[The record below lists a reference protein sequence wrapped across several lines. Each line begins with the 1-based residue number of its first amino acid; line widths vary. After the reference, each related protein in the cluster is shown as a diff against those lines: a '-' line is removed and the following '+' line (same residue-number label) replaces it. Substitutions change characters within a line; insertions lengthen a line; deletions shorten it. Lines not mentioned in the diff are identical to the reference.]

1 MSDAPLSTVRG
12 YSGPNSANRAL
23 AIASAL
29 ISGVCLVALL
39 PVLFLFIDLMVW
51 KGRVPGY
58 SQLSPARQQ
67 QFRDTWN
74 AGLDEQAS
82 VKESLTA
89 IRPNG
94 ETGPESDEWERRWQA
109 AVHVWLGRTM
119 GPAAAGQYFDLPLV
133 EQGNY
138 PKPAHVHAETRLGVL
153 PTVAR
158 EHHRWTGELL
168 GRLASA
174 MNWTWTPG
182 QTGSAN
188 ESYLF
193 TLFVLAFLLV
203 AGAGLGSLAARHFA
217 TRAAVDGSTRLRRA
231 IYLHAYRVGPVAVSP
246 LARAEATNV
255 LVNRV
260 EAIRNGV
267 EAELIAVWRIP
278 VIIGGCLLVLFLT
291 NPVVAAVVLCGV
303 AAVWLVAGQA
313 AAWFRGE
320 ARLAERTVESSRAR
334 LAESVA
340 RLGLVKAYLMDRFAQ
355 NRVERQLDD
364 TASAER
370 KRGRGIA
377 LATPMLWA
385 VGGLT
390 GVVLL
395 YYFGIVGLG
404 GGLSLAATAVILTGT
419 VLLIWAIH
427 SFAVARATARLARE
441 GASEV
446 AEFLGRRGD
455 PGQPIDAEFLQPI
468 SRQIE
473 LLSLGVREPGSGRM
487 LLEEVTATIDAGT
500 RVALVARDRETLH
513 ALAHVLTRFIEPTAG
528 EVKADGKNLRW
539 MTTDSLRTQF
549 AMVTEESMTFTD
561 TVSNNIGCG
570 DPGFGLPQIME
581 AAKVAHA
588 HHFIQKLPYGYETL
602 IGGPGTMLT
611 PGQQYRIALARAI
624 LRDPSVLI
632 VEEPTAAL
640 DPDSLALADD
650 TFARIQTGRT
660 VIVLANREATMRS
673 ADQIIVLDQGR
684 VAASGTHEML
694 LLSSDLY
701 RRLGYRDVSNGTLHR
716 A

>member
-1 MSDAPLSTVRG
+1 MSDTPMSTIRG
-12 YSGPNSANRAL
+12 YLGPNSANRAM

-29 ISGVCLVALL
+29 VSGACLVALL
-39 PVLFLFIDLMVW
+39 PLLFLFVDLMVW

-74 AGLDEQAS
+74 AGLADQTAI
-82 VKESLTA
+82 KESLTA
-89 IRPNG
+89 IRPSG
-94 ETGPESDEWERRWQA
+94 DAGPESVEWERRWQA
-109 AVHVWLGRTM
+109 AVHVWLGKTM

-133 EQGNY
+133 EQGSY
-138 PKPAHVHAETRLGVL
+138 PKPAHVYAETRLGIL

-158 EHHRWTGELL
+158 EHHRWSGEIL
-168 GRLASA
+168 GRIAGLMS
-174 MNWTWTPG
+174 WTWAPG
-182 QTGSAN
+182 LTGSAN

-231 IYLHAYRVGPVAVSP
+231 IYLHAYRLGPVAVSP
-246 LARAEATNV
+246 IARAEATNV
-255 LVNRV
+255 LIDRV
-260 EAIRNGV
+260 EAIRHGL
-267 EAELIAVWRIP
+267 ETELIAAWRIP
-278 VIIGGCLLVLFLT
+278 VVIAGSLLVLFLT
-291 NPVVAAVVLCGV
+291 NPLVAVVVLCGV
-303 AAVWLVAGQA
+303 AAVWLVVGQTA
-313 AAWFRGE
+313 ARYRSE
-320 ARLAERTVESSRAR
+320 ARLAERTVDSSRAR
-334 LAESVA
+334 LAESIA

-364 TASAER
+364 AASAEQ
-370 KRGRGIA
+370 KRCRGLA
-377 LATPMLWA
+377 FATPMLWA
-385 VGGLT
+385 IGGLS

-395 YYFGIVGLG
+395 YYLGIVGLG
-404 GGLSLAATAVILTGT
+404 GGFSLAATAVVLAGTG
-419 VLLIWAIH
+419 LLIWAVH
-427 SFAVARATARLARE
+427 SFAAARVTARLARE
-441 GASEV
+441 GAAEIT
-446 AEFLGRRGD
+446 EFLERRGD

-468 SRQIE
+468 ARQIE
-473 LLSLGVREPGSGRM
+473 LLSLGLRESGSGRM
-487 LLEEVTATIDAGT
+487 LLEDVTATIDAGT

-513 ALAHVLTRFIEPTAG
+513 AIAHVLTRFVEPTAG

-539 MTTDSLRTQF
+539 VTTDSLRTQF
-549 AMVTEESMTFTD
+549 AMVTEESMIFTD

-588 HHFIQKLPYGYETL
+588 HQFIQKLPYGYETL

-640 DPDSLALADD
+640 DPDSLALVDD
-650 TFARIQTGRT
+650 TFARIQNGRT

-701 RRLGYRDVSNGTLHR
+701 RRLGYRDVSNGALHR

>member
-1 MSDAPLSTVRG
+1 MSTIRG
-12 YSGPNSANRAL
+12 YLGPNSANRAM
-23 AIASAL
+23 AIVSAL

-39 PVLFLFIDLMVW
+39 PVLFLFVDLMVW
-51 KGRVPGY
+51 KGRVPNY

-74 AGLDEQAS
+74 NGLADQLPI
-82 VKESLTA
+82 KESLTA

-94 ETGPESDEWERRWQA
+94 ETGPESVEWERRWQA

-133 EQGNY
+133 EQGSY
-138 PKPAHVHAETRLGVL
+138 PKPAHVYAESRLGVL

-168 GRLASA
+168 GRLLST
-174 MNWTWTPG
+174 MSWTWAPG
-182 QTGSAN
+182 PTGSAN

-193 TLFVLAFLLV
+193 TLFVLAFLFV

-231 IYLHAYRVGPVAVSP
+231 IYLHAYRVGSVAVSP
-246 LARAEATNV
+246 IARAEATNV
-255 LVNRV
+255 LVDRV

-267 EAELIAVWRIP
+267 ETELMAVWRIP
-278 VIIGGCLLVLFLT
+278 VIIGGCLVVLFLT

-303 AAVWLVAGQA
+303 AAVWLVTDQVAV
-313 AAWFRGE
+313 RYRSE
-320 ARLAERTVESSRAR
+320 ARLAERTVESTRAR

-364 TASAER
+364 AATAER
-370 KRGRGIA
+370 KRCRGIA
-377 LATPMLWA
+377 FATPMLWA

-390 GVVLL
+390 SVLL
-395 YYFGIVGLG
+395 LYFLGIVGLG
-404 GGLSLAATAVILTGT
+404 GGCSLAATAVFLAGT
-419 VLLIWAIH
+419 ALLIWAIH
-427 SFAVARATARLARE
+427 SFAAARVTARLARD
-441 GASEV
+441 GAAEIV
-446 AEFLGRRGD
+446 EFLERRGD

-468 SRQIE
+468 TRQIE

-487 LLEEVTATIDAGT
+487 LLEDVTATIDAGT

-513 ALAHVLTRFIEPTAG
+513 AVAHVLTRFLEPTAG

-539 MTTDSLRTQF
+539 VTTDSLRTQF

-588 HHFIQKLPYGYETL
+588 HQFIQKLPYGYETL
-602 IGGPGTMLT
+602 IGGPGTILT

-632 VEEPTAAL
+632 VEEPTVAL

-660 VIVLANREATMRS
+660 VILLANREATMRS

-701 RRLGYRDVSNGTLHR
+701 RRLGYRDVGNGALHR
-716 A
+716 P